1 MSDALERL
9 RKRQRPTVPT
19 RDTSLVSGGQDISIS
34 RSPGLDISEHEETAG
49 KELREPGA
57 KSSLDISTSRYLEDD
72 GSSGLLG
79 NHERGLS
86 SETAGQKPTSP
97 DISISRYP
105 DFKKSETITQPLTT
119 KQSTLRLEA
128 NLSDRLQFL
137 CREHNLCREVLL
149 EAMFEH
155 CEANHDVLEQVLLS
169 AQEKNEHRQQ
179 IANLKR
185 AQSMMKRFGQ
195 MGS

>member
-1 MSDALERL
+1 MSDALDRL
-9 RKRQRPTVPT
+9 RKRQRPTVPI
-19 RDTSLVSGGQDISIS
+19 RDTSLVSGGQDTSIS
-34 RSPGLDISEHEETAG
+34 GSPGMETSEHEKTAG
-49 KELREPGA
+49 KGILETETETSP
-57 KSSLDISTSRYLEDD
+57 DISTSRYPENSDN
-72 GSSGLLG
+72 SGLLG
-79 NHERGLS
+79 SHERKPS
-86 SETAGQKPTSP
+86 SKTVNRQSTSP
-97 DISISRYP
+97 DTSTPRYP
-105 DFKKSETITQPLTT
+105 DTKKLEAITQPLTT

-128 NLSDRLQFL
+128 NLSDRLQSL

-155 CEANHDVLEQVLLS
+155 CEANQDVLKQVLVS